1 MNGQPKRILT
11 KSRTNDDVRSPR
23 IKRSAI
29 GTTTNARGKSP
40 GWDDSDSDDSLP
52 LGSSSSSS
60 SSSRKNSREA
70 RKARTS
76 SLKLKK
82 KKKTMIDQKT
92 RKIGC
97 GISSDNDSSHSSSS
111 SSSSSR
117 NRNSDEVDNGNGSGI
132 GAVSNA
138 KNSTKTMIP
147 SSNSISTLQHSSK
160 NDCHSSKRVMSITSI
175 NKIINAGKGE
185 QRIISSNYHVAAN
198 TGKRR
203 TQSQAE
209 IKANQIDIPEDI
221 TSINQ
226 LQWHKLLC
234 FNRDS
239 NRTMEL
245 LQPCR
250 VLSRGAAAER
260 RRSIIVNKGTHNSN
274 LDGKDT
280 VIQYITLPN
289 IDKGIYKCV
298 NDNTLI
304 PFGFASKDGLSATFN
319 DDYLRRYIEQNDK
332 TMTLT
337 NLETMKLLLKRAFRH
352 AMECERKSRGQAEKD
367 LQDYYDGSS
376 DDDAGNIVPTG
387 KVDSGRERVQFEV
400 MHDSD
405 DHDDGNEHCD
415 DNEENH
421 DNLDLPYT
429 QAITFDPD
437 DFGELEGRSNE
448 PIRPGDVIEYYCP
461 IFVTGDK
468 RGLRQATVLAVDPKD
483 TMPLVLS
490 NGEGLPNTTKVK
502 RIKVMSGDELVDHPG
517 IFREMNRFHLI
528 KRGNAT
534 AADAIAMEA
543 ARFGAIMT
551 KNINKLQEKAGA
563 EGFAPMDLLV
573 NIKGV
578 KANSTSSLP
587 QNNASTSRETL
598 LPSSSDDSSSD
609 SESCEVPIK
618 KQRLKKRCNDTASAD
633 SVKINNNVAGTN
645 RATISSGK
653 HKSNVE
659 RLSSSASLGTS
670 FASSSASLGS
680 SLATSSDGDDSSI
693 DSIPINLGMNH
704 MKSTQCDMSSP
715 PPPKGRKLKGDSAS
729 KFSSSSLPSSS
740 SLSLSNRTNVGKEA
754 IEMSSGKR
762 PTIPMTKLRQSP
774 SSDSSSSDDDELVAV
789 TRPRIEAN
797 RKQNVN
803 LQQTRSSSSEES
815 SGRRMEL
822 ARQFPKGDLEP
833 VKDLGWSLGKAGWE
847 KSAAGGTG
855 FCFGRYK

>member
-1 MNGQPKRILT
+1 L
-11 KSRTNDDVRSPR
+11 
-23 IKRSAI
+23 
-29 GTTTNARGKSP
+29 
-40 GWDDSDSDDSLP
+40 
-52 LGSSSSSS
+52 
-60 SSSRKNSREA
+60 
-70 RKARTS
+70 
-76 SLKLKK
+76 
-82 KKKTMIDQKT
+82 
-92 RKIGC
+92 
-97 GISSDNDSSHSSSS
+97 
-111 SSSSSR
+111 
-117 NRNSDEVDNGNGSGI
+117 
-132 GAVSNA
+132 
-138 KNSTKTMIP
+138 
-147 SSNSISTLQHSSK
+147 
-160 NDCHSSKRVMSITSI
+160 
-175 NKIINAGKGE
+175 
-185 QRIISSNYHVAAN
+185 
-198 TGKRR
+198 
-203 TQSQAE
+203 SQ
-209 IKANQIDIPEDI
+209 
-221 TSINQ
+221 
-226 LQWHKLLC
+226 
-234 FNRDS
+234 
-239 NRTMEL
+239 
-245 LQPCR
+245 
-250 VLSRGAAAER
+250 GAAAER
-260 RRSIIVNKGTHNSN
+260 RRSIIVNNGTNNNSN

-280 VIQYITLPN
+280 VIQYISLPN
-289 IDKGIYKCV
+289 IDKGIYKCI
-298 NDNTLI
+298 NESTLI
-304 PFGFASKDGLSATFN
+304 PFGYASKDGLSATFN
-319 DDYLRRYIEQNDK
+319 DDYLRRYMEQNGK

-376 DDDAGNIVPTG
+376 DDVVPIG
-387 KVDSGRERVQFEV
+387 KVGSGRKRVKFEV
-400 MHDSD
+400 MQDSD
-405 DHDDGNEHCD
+405 NSDDDGNEICD
-415 DNEENH
+415 NDEDENH
-421 DNLDLPYT
+421 DDLDLPYT

-551 KNINKLQEKAGA
+551 KNINKLQEQASA

-578 KANSTSSLP
+578 KANGTSSLP

-598 LPSSSDDSSSD
+598 LSSSSDDSD
-609 SESCEVPIK
+609 SEICEVPIK
-618 KQRLKKRCNDTASAD
+618 KQLLKKRCNDTISAD
-633 SVKINNNVAGTN
+633 SVKINNNVAGTKHT
-645 RATISSGK
+645 TISSGK

-659 RLSSSASLGTS
+659 RLSSSASLGPS
-670 FASSSASLGS
+670 FASSNASLGS
-680 SLATSSDGDDSSI
+680 SLATSSDDDDNSI

-704 MKSTQCDMSSP
+704 MKSTQCDVSSP
-715 PPPKGRKLKGDSAS
+715 PSPPKRRQLKGDSAS
-729 KFSSSSLPSSS
+729 RFTSSSLPSSS

-762 PTIPMTKLRQSP
+762 PTLPMTKMRQRQSP

-797 RKQNVN
+797 RKKNVS
-803 LQQTRSSSSEES
+803 LQRGSSSSEES
-815 SGRRMEL
+815 IRRRMEL